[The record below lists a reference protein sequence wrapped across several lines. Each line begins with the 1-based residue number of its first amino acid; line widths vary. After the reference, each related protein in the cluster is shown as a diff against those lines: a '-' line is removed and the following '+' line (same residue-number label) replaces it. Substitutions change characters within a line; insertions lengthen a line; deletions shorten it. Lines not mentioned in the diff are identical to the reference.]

1 MRLLRASALEVVL
14 LEGVE
19 LSPEVEGGGADP
31 GGGGGGGGLQRV
43 SMKTTDKLKA

>member
-31 GGGGGGGGLQRV
+31 GGGGGLQRV